1 MNDKNYNPIDYAN
14 IADNDTIIDT
24 VIKSALNSIVNT
36 CDICRV
42 VSVTDNRCDVELL
55 QGGKI
60 IDVPI
65 LSPAFN
71 NWTFSYPVKKDD
83 TGLLIYTKYESDEY
97 FTNGSFACSELA
109 MFSKNNALFI
119 PFSLYNQPAV
129 TDNIIITNEKINLT
143 INADNEVLFTC
154 EKDSG
159 TLTIN
164 FNKDNEIDI
173 NNEKASV
180 LIDKDGGLSFEN
192 EKGTLSLD
200 KEGVLT
206 VSNDGGEISMDAQ
219 GNITIKGSKAVIDAD
234 NIELGQGATEKLVLG
249 NKMLEEMNKLLTTIS
264 THTHLVETKGSAVAQ
279 SGTAAPSTDLTSLT
293 LASSILS
300 TQNASK

>member
-14 IADNDTIIDT
+14 ISDNDTIIDT

-71 NWTFSYPVKKDD
+71 NWTFSYPVKKND

-129 TDNIIITNEKINLT
+129 TDDIIITNEKINLT

-164 FNKDNEIDI
+164 FNKDNEVSID
-173 NNEKASV
+173 NEKANV
-180 LIDKDGGLSFEN
+180 LIDKDGGFSFEN
-192 EKGTLSLD
+192 EKGSCSFD

-206 VSNDGGEISMDAQ
+206 ISNDGGEISMDAQ
-219 GNITIKGSKAVIDAD
+219 GNITIKGSKAIIDAD
-234 NIELGQGATEKLVLG
+234 NIELGQGATESLVLG
-249 NKMLEEMNKLLTTIS
+249 TTFLSQMNQIITMIKKH
-264 THTHLVETKGSAVAQ
+264 THTC
-279 SGTAAPSTDLTSLT
+279 AAPGSDSSPSTSLT
-293 LASSILS
+293 TGLNPLQNNILS
-300 TQNASK
+300 QVSKTK

>member
-24 VIKSALNSIVNT
+24 AIKSALNSIVNT
-36 CDICRV
+36 CDICKV

-60 IDVPI
+60 IDVPV
-65 LSPAFN
+65 LAPAFN
-71 NWTFSYPVKKDD
+71 KWTFSYPVKKDD

-97 FTNGSFACSELA
+97 FTNGTFSCDELA
-109 MFSKNNALFI
+109 IFSKNNALFI
-119 PFSLYNQPAV
+119 PLALFNQPEI
-129 TDNIIITNEKINLT
+129 TDDIIITNEKINLT

-164 FNKDNEIDI
+164 FNKDNEVSID
-173 NNEKASV
+173 NEKANI

-206 VSNDGGEISMDAQ
+206 ISNDGGQISMDAQ

-234 NIELGQGATEKLVLG
+234 NIELGQGATESLVLG
-249 NKMLEEMNKLLTTIS
+249 TTFLSQMNQIITMIK
-264 THTHLVETKGSAVAQ
+264 THTHTC
-279 SGTAAPSTDLTSLT
+279 AAPGKDSSPSTSLT
-293 LASSILS
+293 TGLNPLQNNILS
-300 TQNASK
+300 QVSKTK

>member
-1 MNDKNYNPIDYAN
+1 MSNREYNPVDYAN

-24 VIKSALNSIVNT
+24 AIKSALNSIVNT
-36 CDICRV
+36 CDICKV
-42 VSVTDNRCDVELL
+42 VSVKDNRCDVELL

-60 IDVPI
+60 IDVPV
-65 LSPAFN
+65 LAPAFN
-71 NWTFSYPVKKDD
+71 KWTFSYPVKKDD
-83 TGLLIYTKYESDEY
+83 TGLLIYTKYESDEF
-97 FTNGSFACSELA
+97 FTDGTFSCDELA

-119 PFSLYNQPAV
+119 PLALFNQPEI
-129 TDNIIITNEKINLT
+129 TDDIIITNEKINLT
-143 INADNEVLFTC
+143 INADNEVMFSD

-164 FNKDNEIDI
+164 FNKDNEIEI
-173 NNEKASV
+173 NNEKTNI

-192 EKGTLSLD
+192 EKGSLSFD

-206 VSNDGGEISMDAQ
+206 VSNDGGEISMDAG

-264 THTHLVETKGSAVAQ
+264 THTHQVATSGGPTSQ
-279 SGTAAPSTDLTSLT
+279 TGTAAASTDLTSLT